1 VILAGEQRAGKPGYP
16 WLVFLH
22 GFSGD
27 AREWRAVGEQL
38 GDYPQLYLDL
48 PGHGGS
54 TGISVSGFHE
64 VSQLLT
70 TTLISYN
77 ILSYWLV
84 GYSLGGRIAMFHA
97 CQQPTGLRGVVV
109 EGGHPGLQDGRIA
122 MFHACQQPT
131 GLRGVVVEG
140 GHPGLQDAHARD
152 ARLDSDRRWAKRLR
166 TEPLGTVFADWYQQ
180 PVFASLTQAQR
191 SELIT
196 LRSQNSGAALADML
210 EATSL
215 AVQPDLRSAFA
226 ANPVPFYYLYGERD
240 EKFGGIAAELNAVRH
255 AIPHA
260 GHNAHRENPAAV
272 AATLAQILR
281 LPTKDTL

>member
-1 VILAGEQRAGKPGYP
+1 MILAGEQRAGKPGYP

-54 TGISVSGFHE
+54 AGISVSGFDE

-70 TTLISYN
+70 ATLISYN
-77 ILSYWLV
+77 ILSHWLV

-97 CQQPTGLRGVVV
+97 CQQPTGL
-109 EGGHPGLQDGRIA
+109 H
-122 MFHACQQPT
+122 
-131 GLRGVVVEG
+131 GVVVEG

-215 AVQPDLRSAFA
+215 AVQPDLRSALA
-226 ANPVPFYYLYGERD
+226 ANPVPFYYLYGGRD

-255 AIPHA
+255 AIPYA